1 MDVWFVYI
9 LLNQLHNT
17 NDVILQTEHNYQ
29 SNIHVGVKDGKAEK
43 SKILAVSFFFVLSL
57 PVLLAT

>member
-1 MDVWFVYI
+1 MDVWFVYETFI
-9 LLNQLHNT
+9 LNQLHNT

-43 SKILAVSFFFVLSL
+43 
-57 PVLLAT
+57 